1 MLRGSPQPA
10 FNRMRGMTTLMIG
23 IEDEKVDQAIQIVED
38 QCIPA
43 SDFNQHSATVFV
55 LYDNHFLQVKPIL
68 NPIS

>member
-1 MLRGSPQPA
+1 
-10 FNRMRGMTTLMIG
+10 MTTLMIG

-55 LYDNHFLQVKPIL
+55 LYDNHFLQVKPSL